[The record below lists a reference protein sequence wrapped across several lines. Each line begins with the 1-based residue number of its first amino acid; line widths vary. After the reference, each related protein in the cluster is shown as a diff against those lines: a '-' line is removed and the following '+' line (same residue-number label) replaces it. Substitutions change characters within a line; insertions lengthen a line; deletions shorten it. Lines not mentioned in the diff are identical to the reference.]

1 MLPPDQATA
10 VGHANIV
17 ALLLMSR
24 ADPEYRS
31 SQGMVARQMALE
43 HTALLLDLWLGSKV
57 SSCQAPYW
65 IAYPQVIDTASRYAT
80 NM

>member
-1 MLPPDQATA
+1 MHPPDQATA

-43 HTALLLDLWLGSKV
+43 HTALLLDLRLGGF
-57 SSCQAPYW
+57 QHLDL
-65 IAYPQVIDTASRYAT
+65 AYPQVIHAALGYAT
-80 NM
+80 M

>member
-1 MLPPDQATA
+1 M
-10 VGHANIV
+10 GHTNIV

-43 HTALLLDLWLGSKV
+43 HTALLLDLWLGLKV
-57 SSCQAPYW
+57 SGYQAPY
-65 IAYPQVIDTASRYAT
+65 
-80 NM
+80 